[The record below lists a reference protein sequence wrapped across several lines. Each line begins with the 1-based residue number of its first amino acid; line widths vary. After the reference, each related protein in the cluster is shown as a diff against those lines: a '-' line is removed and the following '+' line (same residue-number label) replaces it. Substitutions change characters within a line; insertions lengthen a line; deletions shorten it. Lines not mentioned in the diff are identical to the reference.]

1 MNYGAYKKIYL
12 SGVHDTSLES
22 PPDHAVKKRGPKK
35 KKRVRYGEEYMML
48 EVALPDQL
56 VKKRG
61 RKKKLRV
68 GDVEK
73 NMMLENCVERE
84 ASKEIT
90 EPLQH
95 NARAEMED
103 GGCAVTLTDSV
114 EEISLYKCEICH
126 KAVSHIGSHV
136 VKHHQFSVQLYKK
149 FFPKVKYQRKTNHR

>member
-1 MNYGAYKKIYL
+1 MNYGAYKKLYL

-22 PPDHAVKKRGPKK
+22 PSDHAVKKRGPKK
-35 KKRVRYGEEYMML
+35 KRRVRDCEESMML
-48 EVALPDQL
+48 EDALPDQA

-61 RKKKLRV
+61 RKKRLRV

-73 NMMLENCVERE
+73 NMMLENCVERK

-90 EPLQH
+90 Q
-95 NARAEMED
+95 AEMED
-103 GGCAVTLTDSV
+103 GGCVATLTDSV